1 MFNNNKATITGLSAV
16 WSANVRKNIKYF
28 DKHGSL
34 YSSFGGFGAQKAV
47 IAVGAGPSFNNNKDV
62 LKKIYEYN
70 LQFPLEEQP
79 FIIIATNKQFK
90 SLLDMGI
97 YPHFTV
103 LIDAGDALY
112 PQLCKGIPKDARGS
126 ILIAGL
132 HSSPKIIKQWDK
144 QGGEICFFLIG
155 DDDEKKF
162 FEKKTGRSAEELH
175 IHQGGNVVNTLWI
188 LCKRFLGSSVYMTVG
203 NDLAFPY
210 SKDKAERRKGFYAD
224 GDYKLNI
231 ANLRDEAKD
240 ELGWMGFTNLHAS
253 EIMPGTLLYDIEPMG
268 TSKQLWLYKLWI
280 ETQVAVWAEQA
291 AFQYYNCSESGILGL
306 LVREYKAGDLMWD
319 KDNWYLIDE
328 ILPERWR
335 TRTLEQAFNEFIEV
349 KLWQKQNQG
358 ILTGVRPVNGS
369 GPRTGI
375 VESIVQNEKNRMT
388 GSGIIY

>member
-1 MFNNNKATITGLSAV
+1 
-16 WSANVRKNIKYF
+16 
-28 DKHGSL
+28 
-34 YSSFGGFGAQKAV
+34 
-47 IAVGAGPSFNNNKDV
+47 
-62 LKKIYEYN
+62 
-70 LQFPLEEQP
+70 
-79 FIIIATNKQFK
+79 
-90 SLLDMGI
+90 
-97 YPHFTV
+97 
-103 LIDAGDALY
+103 
-112 PQLCKGIPKDARGS
+112 
-126 ILIAGL
+126 
-132 HSSPKIIKQWDK
+132 
-144 QGGEICFFLIG
+144 
-155 DDDEKKF
+155 
-162 FEKKTGRSAEELH
+162 
-175 IHQGGNVVNTLWI
+175 
-188 LCKRFLGSSVYMTVG
+188 
-203 NDLAFPY
+203 
-210 SKDKAERRKGFYAD
+210 
-224 GDYKLNI
+224 
-231 ANLRDEAKD
+231 
-240 ELGWMGFTNLHAS
+240 MGFTNLHAS